1 MKKIGMLFIVFL
13 LMVGLLSNGS
23 LAQDYTQWRLPE
35 GAKMR
40 LGKGKI
46 NDVKF
51 SPDGDL
57 LAVATHIGVWVYDA
71 HVGSEMALLND
82 KPKNVRTIAFSPDSK
97 TLATGSWSREGA
109 IQLWDIDT
117 ATQVSTMGKGIG
129 SVGVLAFSEDGKTLA
144 SVGWGKVIRF
154 YVWDVGTGL
163 EVAHFAGQQVSVRGR
178 ALAVSPN
185 HRFVA
190 SVGANRNK
198 IFILDTRTGN
208 LQHTIKGREDL
219 ASSLVFSPDS
229 KTLVSGHATIRLW
242 NVETG
247 KQMSRLDG
255 HTRVVDVLTFSP
267 DGKML
272 ASGDASGEIRLWSIG
287 AGGDQLSLPRLLG
300 GITGKGKPLSDNPAL
315 TEHKRPIEALAFNA
329 DGTTLVSASRDTTI
343 RLWDVDTRNPHLMIA
358 GHTESIKALTFLGD
372 GKTLVSGSSDCT
384 LRLWNT
390 ETQDQQLT
398 SVKHRWSALDFAFSQ
413 DGETVALGSP
423 GSNVRLWN
431 TGTGDVTT
439 TFKTA
444 HQGYVNAVTFSPD
457 DKILAS
463 GSRGGTVELW
473 DVQSQRRITIL
484 SGHKNEI
491 QVLAFSP
498 DGKTVATA
506 AKGETVIVL
515 WDVINI
521 GRKIGL
527 LAEHMTETGAVAF
540 SPDGKTLVSG
550 HKNGVINSWD
560 VTTGEQY
567 STFTGNAGSVTAL
580 AFSPDGQILANGS
593 AAGSVRLWDP
603 SAYTLVQDALIGH
616 IGRINELTFS
626 PDSGTLFSGGF
637 DGTIL
642 FWDLENILQKN
653 R

>member
-1 MKKIGMLFIVFL
+1 MKKLMLFCWTLPFII
-13 LMVGLLSNGS
+13 GLLSNGS
-23 LAQDYTQWRLPE
+23 LAQDSTQWQLPE

-40 LGKGKI
+40 LGKGRI

-57 LAVATHIGVWVYDA
+57 LAVATHIGIWVYDA
-71 HVGSEMALLND
+71 HVGAEIALLND
-82 KPKNVRTIAFSPDSK
+82 KPKNIRTIAFSPDSK

-154 YVWDVGTGL
+154 YVWDVGTGF
-163 EVAHFAGQQVSVRGR
+163 EVSHFTGQQVSVRGR

-198 IFILDTRTGN
+198 IFILDTRTGD
-208 LQHTIKGREDL
+208 LRHTIEGREDL

-267 DGKML
+267 DGKIL
-272 ASGDASGEIRLWSIG
+272 ASGDSSGEIRLWNIG

-300 GITGKGKPLSDNPAL
+300 GITGKGKPLSDSPAL

-358 GHTESIKALTFLGD
+358 GHTEAIKALGFLED
-372 GKTLVSGSSDCT
+372 GKTLASGSSDCT

-390 ETQDQQLT
+390 ETQDQQLIPI
-398 SVKHRWSALDFAFSQ
+398 KHRWSALDFAFSQ
-413 DGETVALGSP
+413 DGKTVALGSP

-431 TGTGDVTT
+431 TDTGDVTT

-444 HQGYVNAVTFSPD
+444 HQGYVNAVRFSPD

-473 DVQSQRRITIL
+473 DVQNQRRITTL

-491 QVLAFSP
+491 RALVFSP
-498 DGKTVATA
+498 DGKTVATVE
-506 AKGETVIVL
+506 KGEAMIVL
-515 WDVINI
+515 WDVIDI
-521 GRKIGL
+521 GRKTAL
-527 LAEHMTETGAVAF
+527 LAEHITETGAVVF
-540 SPDGKTLVSG
+540 LTGW
-550 HKNGVINSWD
+550 KNNCQW
-560 VTTGEQY
+560 T
-567 STFTGNAGSVTAL
+567 
-580 AFSPDGQILANGS
+580 
-593 AAGSVRLWDP
+593 
-603 SAYTLVQDALIGH
+603 
-616 IGRINELTFS
+616 
-626 PDSGTLFSGGF
+626 
-637 DGTIL
+637 
-642 FWDLENILQKN
+642 
-653 R
+653 